1 MIWFIVAAVIQL
13 AIGYLYLLLALVAP
27 LWAVGI
33 FVLVWLALA
42 VLLVR
47 VRGAGARVLWVPV
60 LTSVIW
66 LSAIWAGDALLGWSP

>member
-1 MIWFIVAAVIQL
+1 MIWFVVAAVMQL

-47 VRGAGARVLWVPV
+47 VRGAGARVLWVPI